1 MVPVSLYRN
10 AVVERRT
17 AIADHVMGF
26 MIAGALA
33 PKMIAGQKS
42 YYKRFEPQPY
52 SMSRYPFNLQ
62 VFIGKQFA
70 GGGRNELGKQCEG
83 LQGEN
88 YQFQDKADRLYISNK
103 THEPFTQKMIDDK
116 NDINKYVQDWAD
128 QQKEKIRN
136 RGLDDKSQN
145 YAAAYRIMATCPSG
159 MVVWEPPQDEHNAEL
174 IANIKNFC
182 RDENHGGVP

>member
-1 MVPVSLYRN
+1 
-10 AVVERRT
+10 
-17 AIADHVMGF
+17 
-26 MIAGALA
+26 
-33 PKMIAGQKS
+33 
-42 YYKRFEPQPY
+42 
-52 SMSRYPFNLQ
+52 
-62 VFIGKQFA
+62 
-70 GGGRNELGKQCEG
+70 
-83 LQGEN
+83 
-88 YQFQDKADRLYISNK
+88 
-103 THEPFTQKMIDDK
+103 MIDDK